1 MNSEIIRE
9 ILKMMENDVDKD
21 TRDDEEFER
30 LVEEFN
36 VAREQYVVELS
47 ALRSKYL
54 SQFVSI
60 LSKIQYLL
68 NE

>member
-9 ILKMMENDVDKD
+9 ILKLMENDVDKH

-36 VAREQYVVELS
+36 TAREQYVVELS

>member
-9 ILKMMENDVDKD
+9 ILKLMENDVDKD
-21 TRDDEEFER
+21 TRDDEEFSR

-36 VAREQYVVELS
+36 TAREQYVVELS